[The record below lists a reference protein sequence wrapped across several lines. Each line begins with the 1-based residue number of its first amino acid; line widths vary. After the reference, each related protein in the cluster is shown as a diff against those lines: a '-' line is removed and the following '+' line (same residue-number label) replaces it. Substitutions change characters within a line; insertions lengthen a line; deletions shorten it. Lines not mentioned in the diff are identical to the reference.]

1 MHFCGACGWC
11 FCGSVNYSR
20 RAAIRKALDP
30 FMVRLQLVKGGLDP
44 LWALACL
51 HKLAVLFDWVRIKFL
66 DLVATCDVLF
76 RIGAGDLVMQG

>member
-1 MHFCGACGWC
+1 MHNRAKFSRIRRQKKANFTGVCGWC

-30 FMVRLQLVKGGLDP
+30 FMARLQLVKGWLDP

-51 HKLAVLFDWVRIKFL
+51 CLHKLAVLFD
-66 DLVATCDVLF
+66 
-76 RIGAGDLVMQG
+76 